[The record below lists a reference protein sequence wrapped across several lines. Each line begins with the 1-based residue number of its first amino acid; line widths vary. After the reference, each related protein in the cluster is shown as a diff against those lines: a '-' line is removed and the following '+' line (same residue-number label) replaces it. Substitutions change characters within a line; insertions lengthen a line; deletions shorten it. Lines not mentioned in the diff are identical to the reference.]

1 MATYLKPALTI
12 EEQVD
17 YLLKKQLEIPDISK
31 PANYLSHI
39 NYYRLKAY
47 MIPFYKAAADIKEL
61 PKHFRAGITFN
72 DILDL
77 YIFDR
82 KLRLLVF
89 DAIEKIEIALR
100 AQIIYHLSVEYGAE
114 WYNNLALF
122 RDSVYFDAHAEQLK
136 GELDRSSEEFI
147 RHYRKNYDA
156 PEFPPAW
163 MTFEVLSMGLLSKV
177 FANLKSSKAKK
188 AIADHFGLPNA
199 ETLESW
205 MKALSYVRNI
215 CAHHGRL
222 WNRVLTLKPQM
233 LKSPKA
239 VWLKNQQVSINRLY
253 VCLSTIIYLLR
264 IVTPSTNFAEDF
276 KQLHKN
282 FLIADLHK
290 MGFPEDWENEP
301 LWQ

>member
-47 MIPFYKAAADIKEL
+47 MIPFYKAAADIKEI

-163 MTFEVLSMGLLSKV
+163 MT
-177 FANLKSSKAKK
+177 
-188 AIADHFGLPNA
+188 IADHFGLPNA

-282 FLIADLHK
+282 FPIADLHK